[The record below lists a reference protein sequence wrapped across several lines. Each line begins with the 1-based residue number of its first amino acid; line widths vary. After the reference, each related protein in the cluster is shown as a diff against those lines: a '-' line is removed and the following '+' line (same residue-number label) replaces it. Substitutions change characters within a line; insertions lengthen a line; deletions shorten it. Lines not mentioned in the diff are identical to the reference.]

1 MNYTGDAISFYDYTE
16 EDEENHKPKPWLT
29 PVSIV
34 PKSYDYDFNT
44 DEVIEI
50 NRVEY
55 PTRISGEENM
65 MTSILNIMSYM
76 CGRIINNYMEKLC
89 KNNHSYISKEK
100 RPCKINMKNE
110 FYFRRVLM
118 TLNKK
123 NYASYVFVQEGNL
136 IPEDKRLAVSG
147 IECMTKSTKAEST
160 RNALKK
166 IVMEDIMKT
175 PVIDQVKFIKDMAI
189 LEKQIIKS
197 LRDGSKEYYK
207 PATIKSASA
216 YDDPLRIQGIKA
228 SMAWNMIK
236 PSSLPAIDLTTRN
249 AVSIAKVIINKA
261 NAENIKDLYPEVY
274 ENIINALD
282 DETFITRN
290 KQTGKVTAN
299 KIDAVAIPLDE
310 RVPDWLMEFI
320 DYDTIVCDNIASFPT
335 ESLGIMKGNNKN
347 VNYSNIVQL

>member
-1 MNYTGDAISFYDYTE
+1 
-16 EDEENHKPKPWLT
+16 
-29 PVSIV
+29 
-34 PKSYDYDFNT
+34 
-44 DEVIEI
+44 
-50 NRVEY
+50 
-55 PTRISGEENM
+55 
-65 MTSILNIMSYM
+65 
-76 CGRIINNYMEKLC
+76 
-89 KNNHSYISKEK
+89 
-100 RPCKINMKNE
+100 
-110 FYFRRVLM
+110 M

-216 YDDPLRIQGIKA
+216 YDDPMRIQGIKA